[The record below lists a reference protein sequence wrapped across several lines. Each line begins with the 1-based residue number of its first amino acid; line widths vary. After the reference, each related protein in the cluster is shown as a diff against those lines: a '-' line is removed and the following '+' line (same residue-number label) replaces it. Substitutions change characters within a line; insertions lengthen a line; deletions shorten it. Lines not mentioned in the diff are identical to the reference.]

1 MGGGRRARHGRWAG
15 WRGRGGRGRVGN
27 AWMELLISSTVCV
40 YSISR
45 ADIDLYPYG
54 CAFRLKTTIICLPL
68 EDGRQFSCV
77 LFEWLSSLKRPSP
90 HTHTHA
96 DSYSYIYFDCIY
108 YPCITSMR
116 KDLSL
121 SPLVRG
127 ARGGTWNA
135 ENCSRNNLRNEVKSE
150 ERAPS
155 AGQPPGIYGARSE
168 RRGGDGGD

>member
-1 MGGGRRARHGRWAG
+1 
-15 WRGRGGRGRVGN
+15 
-27 AWMELLISSTVCV
+27 MELLISSTVCV

-54 CAFRLKTTIICLPL
+54 CAFRVKTTIICLPL

-90 HTHTHA
+90 HTHTHV

-108 YPCITSMR
+108 YPLCVRI
-116 KDLSL
+116 SL

-127 ARGGTWNA
+127 ARGVTWKA
-135 ENCSRNNLRNEVKSE
+135 ETCSRNNLRNEVKSE

-155 AGQPPGIYGARSE
+155 AGQPPGI
-168 RRGGDGGD
+168 